1 MGGEVRVDMVDKVN
15 KTVIIINMKLI
26 SIIIIVIYHQEGKI
40 QVTIQLYKTT
50 LFDKKES

>member
-26 SIIIIVIYHQEGKI
+26 SIIIIVIYHHRGHKI
-40 QVTIQLYKTT
+40 QKYVMMVKY
-50 LFDKKES
+50 